1 MYRERIPKC
10 ADQILWNLLFMKLAE
25 QTINTSHQML
35 CPCLAAILTSPGKYQ
50 DTESWSRHCVWIWRG
65 IVLMLISILTPVIFA
80 ALSTPLTIDS
90 KITPACL
97 TKLTGGGARDPGYD
111 ATIWCQLRA
120 NQRPGSRSRDLK
132 LPIRGQ
138 LTTSP
143 WRGVNQSQILIF
155 SSSARRG
162 KDRG

>member
-1 MYRERIPKC
+1 MYREQIPKC

-50 DTESWSRHCVWIWRG
+50 DTEAWSHYLLWIWPG
-65 IVLMLISILTPVIFA
+65 IVLMLISISTPVIFA
-80 ALSTPLTIDS
+80 GLSTPRTIDS
-90 KITPACL
+90 KITPPCL

-120 NQRPGSRSRDLK
+120 NQRPGPGSRDQPW
-132 LPIRGQ
+132 PIRGR

-143 WRGVNQSQILIF
+143 WRGVNQSQILICC
-155 SSSARRG
+155 SSARRG